1 MYALLLTAALL
12 GAEAEQEKLS
22 DRLPGAEAEQEKLS
36 AHPTMRAMH
45 QEAIRRRGGRPIE
58 LDEEC
63 CQIAQ
68 RWANH
73 MARTRSFGHG
83 GGEQIIARGYPT
95 VQACFSGWMN
105 SPGHRSWILRKS
117 DRCGWG
123 FQRSSGGHCYWV
135 GVFRNGK
142 AK

>member
-1 MYALLLTAALL
+1 MYGVLIATLLL
-12 GAEAEQEKLS
+12 GAEPEQEKLS
-22 DRLPGAEAEQEKLS
+22 E
-36 AHPTMRAMH
+36 HPTIVKMH
-45 QEAIRRRGGRPIE
+45 QEAIRLRGGRSIE

-63 CQIAQ
+63 CRIAQ

-83 GGEQIIARGYPT
+83 GGEQIIAQGYST
-95 VQACFSGWMN
+95 VKACFSGWMH
-105 SPGHRSWILRKS
+105 SSGHRAWILRNS

-123 FQRSSGGHCYWV
+123 HQKSASGRCYWV

-142 AK
+142 KKEKK